1 MGSKQSIRR
10 FAIAAGLTGTVL
22 TAGALTAPAA
32 VAETSYACRTV
43 SAEDAQRLR
52 GRPAVVADIDGV
64 LTEYVNFDYGPTN
77 QIFLDLGAGYPR
89 IDAALMMN
97 IYHRRGYVIV
107 YMAGRPRDLMI
118 KGRNGCEASLDW
130 LRSHGFPTEKGDT
143 LLLLQKGPAKIMEAQ
158 NRGQAMADWMGEHG
172 TALFTDF
179 VNSVKKAHGLVPRYG
194 YVDSDVVAQA
204 YLNAGVPAPQIF
216 SIGNKGISRLGYKGT
231 TAIVGRR
238 PNPGYTSHVRRFV
251 IPKVPSAR
259 K

>member
-1 MGSKQSIRR
+1 MVRISKPSTVSLAVAVCL
-10 FAIAAGLTGTVL
+10 AIWSG
-22 TAGALTAPAA
+22 PAA
-32 VAETSYACRTV
+32 AQNKYTCRPV
-43 SAEDAQRLR
+43 STEDAARLR

-64 LTEYVNFDYGPTN
+64 LSQYVNADYGPTN
-77 QIFLDLGAGYPR
+77 QIFVDLGAGYAR
-89 IDAALMMN
+89 TDAALMMN

-118 KGRNGCEASLDW
+118 KGRTACQASLDW
-130 LRSHGFPTEKGDT
+130 LQARGFPTMTGDT
-143 LLLLQKGPAKIMEAQ
+143 LMLLTKGAARIMDAQ
-158 NRGQAMADWMGEHG
+158 NRGQAMAEWMGDHG

-179 VNSVKKAHGLVPRYG
+179 VSSVKKDFGLMPRYG

-204 YLNAGVPAPQIF
+204 FLNVGLPPAQIF

-231 TAIVGRR
+231 TPIIGRSV
-238 PNPGYTSHVRRFV
+238 NPGYTRHIRNFV